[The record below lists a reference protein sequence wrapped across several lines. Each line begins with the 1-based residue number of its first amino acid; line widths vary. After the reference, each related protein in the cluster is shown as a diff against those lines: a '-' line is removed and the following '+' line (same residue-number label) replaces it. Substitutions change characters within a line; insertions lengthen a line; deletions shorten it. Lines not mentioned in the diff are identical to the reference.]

1 MAKEVI
7 FGEEARRRMKAGVDK
22 LAAAVRITLGP
33 RGRNVILGKTWGRPE
48 ITNDG
53 VTIAKE
59 QEYKDAYENVAA
71 QMVKEVASKTND
83 VAGDGTTTATILAH
97 ALIEEGFKNLAA
109 GANPLELKRGIDKG
123 VEKVVAA
130 IKKQSRK
137 LKSKE
142 ETAQVSTISAN
153 DEGIGKVIADAM
165 EAVGEDGVITV
176 ENSDTIET
184 FYEVVEGMQFD
195 REYISPYFVTDPKK
209 MEVLLEKPHVLVTD
223 QEIKAAMDLVPLLER
238 VGRQSRPLLIIAK
251 DVTGEALAT
260 LVVNKLRGI
269 LSVCAVKAPGFGDRR
284 KEMLED
290 IAVVT
295 GGSVIAEDAG
305 MQIKD
310 VTLDMLGEAETIRVD
325 NKNTTII
332 GGKGK
337 KTAIKGRIAQI
348 EAQIE
353 TTTSDYDR
361 EKLEER
367 KAKLAGGVAVIK
379 VGAATETELNEKKHR
394 MEDAL
399 EATKAAVE
407 EGILPGGGVAL
418 INAARALDTLKLQ
431 GDEAIGVRILR
442 KALDAPTTQLAENA
456 GFEGSIV
463 VERVRDSEPGIGF
476 DVVAEEYRDMVTAG
490 IVDPTKV
497 TRSAL
502 QHAAS
507 IAGMMLTMDAVVTE
521 LKEDTKGK
529 GPAAPSPYGEED
541 W

>member
-7 FGEEARRRMKAGVDK
+7 FGEEARRRMKAGADK

-33 RGRNVILGKTWGRPE
+33 RGRNVVLGKKWGRPE

-59 QEYKDAYENVAA
+59 QEYKDPYENVAA

-97 ALIEEGFKNLAA
+97 SLIEQGFKNLAA
-109 GANPLELKRGIDKG
+109 GANPIELKRGIDKG
-123 VEKVVAA
+123 VEAVVESL
-130 IKKQSRK
+130 KKQSRK
-137 LKSKE
+137 LKTKE
-142 ETAQVSTISAN
+142 ETAQVATISAN
-153 DEGIGKVIADAM
+153 EEVIGTVIADAM
-165 EAVGEDGVITV
+165 EAVGRTGVITV
-176 ENSDTIET
+176 ENSDTIDT
-184 FYEVVEGMQFD
+184 YYDVVEGMQFD
-195 REYISPYFVTDPKK
+195 REYISPYFVTEPKK
-209 MEVLLEKPHVLVTD
+209 MEVVLEEPYVLVTD
-223 QEIKAAMDLVPLLER
+223 QELKVATDLVPLLER
-238 VGRQSRPLLIIAK
+238 IGQAQQPLLIIAK

-260 LVVNKLRGI
+260 LVVNKLRGV

-284 KEMLED
+284 KAMLDD
-290 IAVVT
+290 IAVLT
-295 GGSVIAEDAG
+295 GGTVIAEDVG
-305 MQIKD
+305 MHIKD
-310 VTLDMLGEAETIRVD
+310 TTLDVLGKAESVRVD
-325 NKNTTII
+325 SKNTTII
-332 GGKGK
+332 GGKGT

-353 TTTSDYDR
+353 KTTSDYDR

-379 VGAATETELNEKKHR
+379 VGAATETELTEKKHR

-418 INAARALDTLKLQ
+418 INAAKALNGLSLDDD
-431 GDEAIGVRILR
+431 GVIGVAILR
-442 KALDAPTTQLAENA
+442 KALEAPLVQLASNA
-456 GFEGSIV
+456 GFEGAIV
-463 VERVRDSEPGIGF
+463 AERVKASEPGIGF
-476 DVVAEEYRDMVTAG
+476 DVVAEEYRDMVKAG
-490 IVDPTKV
+490 IIDPTKV

-507 IAGMMLTMDAVVTE
+507 IAGMMLTMEAVVTE
-521 LKEDTKGK
+521 AKEAKK
-529 GPAAPSPYGEED
+529 QNAAVPSYGDED

>member
-7 FGEEARRRMKAGVDK
+7 FGEEARRRMKAGADK

-33 RGRNVILGKTWGRPE
+33 RGRNVVLGKKWGRPE

-59 QEYKDAYENVAA
+59 QEYKDPYENVAA

-97 ALIEEGFKNLAA
+97 SLIEQGFKNLAA
-109 GANPLELKRGIDKG
+109 GANPVEIKRGIDKG
-123 VEKVVAA
+123 VEVVVEALR
-130 IKKQSRK
+130 KQSRK
-137 LKSKE
+137 LKTKD
-142 ETAQVSTISAN
+142 ETAQVATISAN
-153 DEGIGKVIADAM
+153 EEAIGTVIADAM
-165 EAVGEDGVITV
+165 ESVGRTGVITV

-195 REYISPYFVTDPKK
+195 REYISPYFVTEPKK
-209 MEVLLEKPHVLVTD
+209 MEAVLEESYVLVTD
-223 QEIKAAMDLVPLLER
+223 QELKVAAELVPLLER
-238 VGRQSRPLLIIAK
+238 IGQVQQPLLIVAK

-260 LVVNKLRGI
+260 LVVNKLRGV

-284 KEMLED
+284 KAMLED
-290 IAVVT
+290 IAVLT
-295 GGSVIAEDAG
+295 GGTVIAEDVG
-305 MQIKD
+305 MHIKD
-310 VTLDMLGEAETIRVD
+310 TTLDMLGKAESIRVD
-325 NKNTTII
+325 SKNTIII
-332 GGKGK
+332 GGKGT

-353 TTTSDYDR
+353 TSTSDYDR

-379 VGAATETELNEKKHR
+379 VGAATETELTEKKHR

-418 INAARALDTLKLQ
+418 INAAKALDGLNL
-431 GDEAIGVRILR
+431 GDDKTIGVAILR
-442 KALDAPTTQLAENA
+442 KAVEAPLVQLASNA
-456 GFEGSIV
+456 GFEGAIV
-463 VERVRDSEPGIGF
+463 VERVKASKAGIGF
-476 DVVAEEYRDMVTAG
+476 DVIAEEYRDMIKAG
-490 IVDPTKV
+490 IIDPAKV

-507 IAGMMLTMDAVVTE
+507 IAGMMLTMEAVVTE
-521 LKEDTKGK
+521 AKEEKK
-529 GPAAPSPYGEED
+529 QKVAVPSSYGDED

>member
-7 FGEEARRRMKAGVDK
+7 FGEEARRRMKAGADK

-33 RGRNVILGKTWGRPE
+33 RGRNVVLGKKWGRPE

-59 QEYKDAYENVAA
+59 QEYKDPYENVAA

-97 ALIEEGFKNLAA
+97 SLIEQGFKNLAA
-109 GANPLELKRGIDKG
+109 GANPIELKRGIDKG
-123 VEKVVAA
+123 VDMVVESL
-130 IKKQSRK
+130 KKQSRK
-137 LKSKE
+137 LKTKE
-142 ETAQVSTISAN
+142 ETAQVATISAS
-153 DEGIGKVIADAM
+153 EEAIGTVIADAM
-165 EAVGEDGVITV
+165 EAVGRTGVITV

-195 REYISPYFVTDPKK
+195 REYISPYFVTEPKK
-209 MEVLLEKPHVLVTD
+209 MEVVLEEPYVLVTD
-223 QEIKAAMDLVPLLER
+223 QELKVATELVPLLER
-238 VGRQSRPLLIIAK
+238 IAQAQQPLLIIAK

-260 LVVNKLRGI
+260 LVVNKLRGV

-284 KEMLED
+284 KAMLED
-290 IAVVT
+290 VAVLT
-295 GGSVIAEDAG
+295 GGTVVAEDVG
-305 MQIKD
+305 MHTKD
-310 VTLDMLGEAETIRVD
+310 TTLDMLGKAESIRVD
-325 NKNTTII
+325 SKNTII
-332 GGKGK
+332 VGGKGT

-379 VGAATETELNEKKHR
+379 VGAATETELTEKKHR

-407 EGILPGGGVAL
+407 EGILPGGGAAL
-418 INAARALDTLKLQ
+418 INAAKALDGLSLDD
-431 GDEAIGVRILR
+431 DEAIGVAILR
-442 KALDAPTTQLAENA
+442 KALEAPLVQLACNA
-456 GFEGSIV
+456 GFEGAIV
-463 VERVRDSEPGIGF
+463 VERVKASNPGIGF
-476 DVVAEEYRDMVTAG
+476 DVVAEEYRDMVKAG
-490 IVDPTKV
+490 IIDPTKV

-507 IAGMMLTMDAVVTE
+507 IAGMMLTMEAVVTE
-521 LKEDTKGK
+521 AKEEKK
-529 GPAAPSPYGEED
+529 QKVPAPSYGDED

>member
-1 MAKEVI
+1 MPKEVI
-7 FGEEARRRMKAGVDK
+7 FGEEARRRMKAGADK

-33 RGRNVILGKTWGRPE
+33 RGRNVVLGKAWGRPE

-53 VTIAKE
+53 ATIAKE
-59 QEYKDAYENVAA
+59 QEYDDPYENVAA

-97 ALIEEGFKNLAA
+97 SLIERGFRNLAA
-109 GANPLELKRGIDKG
+109 GANPIELKRGIDKG
-123 VEKVVAA
+123 VERVVESL
-130 IKKQSRK
+130 KKQSRS
-137 LKSKE
+137 LKTKE
-142 ETAQVSTISAN
+142 ETAQVATVSAN
-153 DEGIGKVIADAM
+153 DEAIGNVIADAM
-165 EAVGEDGVITV
+165 EAVGRAGVITV

-195 REYISPYFVTDPKK
+195 REYISPYFVTEPKK
-209 MEVLLEKPHVLVTD
+209 MEVLLEEPYVLVTD
-223 QEIKAAMDLVPLLER
+223 QDLKVAGEIIPILEK
-238 VGRQSRPLLIIAK
+238 VGRAQQPLLIIAR
-251 DVTGEALAT
+251 DVAGEALAT

-284 KEMLED
+284 KAMLED
-290 IAVVT
+290 IAVLT
-295 GGSVIAEDAG
+295 GATVIAEDVG

-310 VTLDMLGEAETIRVD
+310 ATLDMLGRAESIRIDSRNTILV
-325 NKNTTII
+325 
-332 GGKGK
+332 GGRGK
-337 KTAIKGRIAQI
+337 KTAIKSRIAQI
-348 EAQIE
+348 QAQIE
-353 TTTSDYDR
+353 ATTSSYDR

-367 KAKLAGGVAVIK
+367 KAKLSGGVAVIK
-379 VGAATETELNEKKHR
+379 VGATTETELGEKKHR

-407 EGILPGGGVAL
+407 EGVLPGGGVAL
-418 INAARALDTLKLQ
+418 LNAAKALDGLTLD
-431 GDEAIGVRILR
+431 GDEAIGVTILR
-442 KALDAPTTQLAENA
+442 KALQAPLEQLASNA
-456 GFEGSIV
+456 GFEGTLV
-463 VERVRDSEPGIGF
+463 VERVKASKPGIGF
-476 DVVAEEYRDMVTAG
+476 DVIAEEYCDMIKAG

-521 LKEDTKGK
+521 ARVESTRRTAV
-529 GPAAPSPYGEED
+529 PAYGDDD

>member
-7 FGEEARRRMKAGVDK
+7 FGEEARRRMKAGADK
-22 LAAAVRITLGP
+22 LAAVVRITLGP
-33 RGRNVILGKTWGRPE
+33 RGRNVVLGKKWERPE

-59 QEYKDAYENVAA
+59 QEYKDPYQNVAA

-97 ALIEEGFKNLAA
+97 SLIEQGFKNLAA
-109 GANPLELKRGIDKG
+109 GANPVELKRGIDKG
-123 VEKVVAA
+123 VEQVVESL
-130 IKKQSRK
+130 KKQSRK
-137 LKSKE
+137 LKTKS
-142 ETAQVSTISAN
+142 ETAQVATISAN
-153 DEGIGKVIADAM
+153 EEAIGKVIADAM
-165 EAVGEDGVITV
+165 EAVGRDGVITV

-184 FYEVVEGMQFD
+184 FYEIVEGMQFD
-195 REYISPYFVTDPKK
+195 RQYISPYFVTEPKR
-209 MEVLLEKPHVLVTD
+209 MEVVLEEPYVLVTD
-223 QEIKAAMDLVPLLER
+223 LELKVATELVPLLER
-238 VGRQSRPLLIIAK
+238 VAQAQQSLLIIAK

-260 LVVNKLRGI
+260 LVVNKLRGL
-269 LSVCAVKAPGFGDRR
+269 LSVCAIKAPGFGDQR

-295 GGSVIAEDAG
+295 GATVVAEDVG
-305 MQIKD
+305 MHIKD
-310 VTLDMLGEAETIRVD
+310 TTLDMLGKAESIRVD
-325 NKNTTII
+325 SKNTTII
-332 GGKGK
+332 GGKGT

-361 EKLEER
+361 EKLEVR
-367 KAKLAGGVAVIK
+367 KAKLAGGVALIK
-379 VGAATETELNEKKHR
+379 VGAATETELTEKKHR

-418 INAARALDTLKLQ
+418 INAAKALDGLKL
-431 GDEAIGVRILR
+431 GDDEAIGVTILR
-442 KALDAPTTQLAENA
+442 KALEAPLVQLASNA
-456 GFEGSIV
+456 GFEGAIV
-463 VERVRDSEPGIGF
+463 VERVKASEPGFGF
-476 DVVAEEYRDMVTAG
+476 DVISEEYRDMIEAG
-490 IVDPTKV
+490 IIDPTKV

-507 IAGMMLTMDAVVTE
+507 IAGMMLTMGAVVTDA
-521 LKEDTKGK
+521 KEEKAK
-529 GPAAPSPYGEED
+529 RPPAASYGDED

>member
-7 FGEEARRRMKAGVDK
+7 FGEEARRRMKAGADK

-33 RGRNVILGKTWGRPE
+33 RGRNVVLGKKWGRPE

-59 QEYKDAYENVAA
+59 QEYKDPYENVAA

-97 ALIEEGFKNLAA
+97 SLIEQGFKNLAA
-109 GANPLELKRGIDKG
+109 GANPVELKRGIDKG
-123 VEKVVAA
+123 VERVVESL
-130 IKKQSRK
+130 KKQSRK
-137 LKSKE
+137 LKTKG
-142 ETAQVSTISAN
+142 ETAQVATISAN
-153 DEGIGKVIADAM
+153 DEAIGAVIANAM
-165 EAVGEDGVITV
+165 EAVGRTGVITV

-195 REYISPYFVTDPKK
+195 REYISPYFVTEPKR
-209 MEVLLEKPHVLVTD
+209 MEVLLEEPYVFVTD
-223 QEIKAAMDLVPLLER
+223 QELKAATDLVPLLER
-238 VGRQSRPLLIIAK
+238 VGQTQQPLLIIAK

-260 LVVNKLRGI
+260 LVVNKLRGV

-284 KEMLED
+284 KAMLED
-290 IAVVT
+290 VAILTGATVV
-295 GGSVIAEDAG
+295 AEDVG
-305 MQIKD
+305 MHIKD
-310 VTLDMLGEAETIRVD
+310 TTLDMLGKAESIRVD
-325 NKNTTII
+325 SKNTIII
-332 GGKGK
+332 GGKGA
-337 KTAIKGRIAQI
+337 KTAIKGRVEQI

-353 TTTSDYDR
+353 STTSDYDR
-361 EKLEER
+361 EKLDER
-367 KAKLAGGVAVIK
+367 KAKLAGGIAVIK
-379 VGAATETELNEKKHR
+379 VGAATETELTEKKHR

-418 INAARALDTLKLQ
+418 INAAKALDGVKLHD
-431 GDEAIGVRILR
+431 DEAIGVTILR
-442 KALDAPTTQLAENA
+442 KALEAPLAQLASNA
-456 GFEGSIV
+456 GFEGAIV
-463 VERVRDSEPGIGF
+463 VERVKASEAGIGF
-476 DVVAEEYRDMVTAG
+476 DVIAEEYCDMVKAG
-490 IVDPTKV
+490 IVDPMKV

-507 IAGMMLTMDAVVTE
+507 IAGMMLTTDAVVTE
-521 LKEDTKGK
+521 AKEEKK
-529 GPAAPSPYGEED
+529 QKVAGPSYGDED

>member
-7 FGEEARRRMKAGVDK
+7 FGEEARRRMKAGADK
-22 LAAAVRITLGP
+22 LAAVVRITLGP
-33 RGRNVILGKTWGRPE
+33 RGRNVVLGKKWERPE

-59 QEYKDAYENVAA
+59 QEYKDPYQNVAA

-97 ALIEEGFKNLAA
+97 SLIEQGFKNLAA
-109 GANPLELKRGIDKG
+109 GANPVELKRGIDKG
-123 VEKVVAA
+123 VEQVVESL
-130 IKKQSRK
+130 KKQSRK
-137 LKSKE
+137 LKTKS
-142 ETAQVSTISAN
+142 ETAQVATISAN
-153 DEGIGKVIADAM
+153 EEAIGKVIADAM
-165 EAVGEDGVITV
+165 EAVGRDGVITV

-184 FYEVVEGMQFD
+184 FYEIVEGMQFD
-195 REYISPYFVTDPKK
+195 RQYISPYFVTEPKR
-209 MEVLLEKPHVLVTD
+209 MEVVLEEPYVLVTD
-223 QEIKAAMDLVPLLER
+223 LELKVATELVPLLER
-238 VGRQSRPLLIIAK
+238 VAQAQQSLLIIAK

-260 LVVNKLRGI
+260 LVVNKLRGL
-269 LSVCAVKAPGFGDRR
+269 LSVCAIKAPGFGDQR

-295 GGSVIAEDAG
+295 GATVVAEDVG
-305 MQIKD
+305 MHIKD
-310 VTLDMLGEAETIRVD
+310 TTLDMLGKAESIRVD
-325 NKNTTII
+325 SKNTTII
-332 GGKGK
+332 GGKGT

-361 EKLEER
+361 EKLEVR

-379 VGAATETELNEKKHR
+379 VGAATETELTEKKHR

-418 INAARALDTLKLQ
+418 INAAEVLAGLKLDD
-431 GDEAIGVRILR
+431 DEAIGVTILR
-442 KALDAPTTQLAENA
+442 RALEAPLVQLASNA
-456 GFEGSIV
+456 GFEGAIV
-463 VERVRDSEPGIGF
+463 VERVKASEPGFGF
-476 DVVAEEYRDMVTAG
+476 DVISEEYRDMVKVG
-490 IVDPTKV
+490 IIDPTKV

-507 IAGMMLTMDAVVTE
+507 IAGMMLTMGAVVTDA
-521 LKEDTKGK
+521 KEEKAK
-529 GPAAPSPYGEED
+529 RPPAPSYGDED

>member
-7 FGEEARRRMKAGVDK
+7 FGEEARRRMKAGADK
-22 LAAAVRITLGP
+22 LAAVVRITLGP
-33 RGRNVILGKTWGRPE
+33 RGRNVVLGKKWGRPE

-59 QEYKDAYENVAA
+59 QEYKNPYENVAA

-97 ALIEEGFKNLAA
+97 LLIEQGFKNLAA
-109 GANPLELKRGIDKG
+109 GANPIELKRGLDKG
-123 VEKVVAA
+123 VERVVDSL
-130 IKKQSRK
+130 KKQSRK
-137 LKSKE
+137 LKTKD
-142 ETAQVSTISAN
+142 ETAQVATISAN
-153 DEGIGKVIADAM
+153 DDAIGAVIADAM
-165 EAVGEDGVITV
+165 EAVGRAGVITV

-184 FYEVVEGMQFD
+184 FFEVVEGMQFD
-195 REYISPYFVTDPKK
+195 REYISPYFVTEPKK
-209 MEVLLEKPHVLVTD
+209 MEVLLEEPYVFVTD
-223 QEIKAAMDLVPLLER
+223 QELKVANDLVPLLER
-238 VGRQSRPLLIIAK
+238 VGQAQQPLLIIAK

-260 LVVNKLRGI
+260 LVVNKLRGV

-290 IAVVT
+290 VAVLT
-295 GGSVIAEDAG
+295 GGTVVAEDVG
-305 MQIKD
+305 MHIKD
-310 VTLDMLGEAETIRVD
+310 TTLDMLGKAESIRVD
-325 NKNTTII
+325 SKNTTII
-332 GGKGK
+332 GGKGT

-367 KAKLAGGVAVIK
+367 KAKLASGVAVIK
-379 VGAATETELNEKKHR
+379 VGAATETELTEKKHR

-418 INAARALDTLKLQ
+418 VNAANALRSLKLDD
-431 GDEAIGVRILR
+431 DEAIGVTILR
-442 KALDAPTTQLAENA
+442 KALEAPLVQLASNA
-456 GFEGSIV
+456 GFEGAVV
-463 VERVRDSEPGIGF
+463 VERVKASEVGIGF
-476 DVVAEEYRDMVTAG
+476 DVIAEEYRDMVKAG
-490 IVDPTKV
+490 IIDPMKV

-507 IAGMMLTMDAVVTE
+507 IAGMMLTTDAVVTE
-521 LKEDTKGK
+521 AKEEKKQKVAT
-529 GPAAPSPYGEED
+529 PSYGDED

>member
-1 MAKEVI
+1 MAREVI
-7 FGEEARRRMKAGVDK
+7 FGEEARRRMKAGADK

-33 RGRNVILGKTWGRPE
+33 RGRNVVLGKKWGRPE

-59 QEYKDAYENVAA
+59 QEYKDPYENVAA

-97 ALIEEGFKNLAA
+97 SLIEQGFKNLAA
-109 GANPLELKRGIDKG
+109 GAKPIELKRGIDKG
-123 VEKVVAA
+123 VVRVVESL
-130 IKKQSRK
+130 KKQSRK
-137 LKSKE
+137 LKTKD
-142 ETAQVSTISAN
+142 ETAQVATISAN
-153 DEGIGKVIADAM
+153 DEAIGTVIADAM
-165 EAVGEDGVITV
+165 EAVGRTGVITV

-195 REYISPYFVTDPKK
+195 REYISPYFVTEPKK
-209 MEVLLEKPHVLVTD
+209 MEVVLEEPYVLVTD
-223 QEIKAAMDLVPLLER
+223 QELKVASELVPLLER
-238 VGRQSRPLLIIAK
+238 IGQAQQPLLIIAK
-251 DVTGEALAT
+251 DVMGEALAT
-260 LVVNKLRGI
+260 LVVNKLRGV

-284 KEMLED
+284 KAMLED
-290 IAVVT
+290 IAVLT
-295 GGSVIAEDAG
+295 GGTVVAEDVG
-305 MQIKD
+305 MHIKD
-310 VTLDMLGEAETIRVD
+310 TTLDMLGKAESVRVD
-325 NKNTTII
+325 SKNTIII
-332 GGKGK
+332 GGKGT

-379 VGAATETELNEKKHR
+379 VGAATETELTEKKHR

-407 EGILPGGGVAL
+407 EGILPGGGAAL
-418 INAARALDTLKLQ
+418 ITAAKALDGLNLDD
-431 GDEAIGVRILR
+431 DEAIGVAILR
-442 KALDAPTTQLAENA
+442 KALEAPLVQLACNA
-456 GFEGSIV
+456 GFEGAIV
-463 VERVRDSEPGIGF
+463 VERVKASNPGIGF
-476 DVVAEEYRDMVTAG
+476 DVVAEEYRDMVKAG
-490 IVDPTKV
+490 IIDPTKV

-507 IAGMMLTMDAVVTE
+507 IAGMMLTTEAVVTE
-521 LKEDTKGK
+521 AKEEKK
-529 GPAAPSPYGEED
+529 EKALAPSYGDED

>member
-7 FGEEARRRMKAGVDK
+7 FGEKARRRMKAGADK

-33 RGRNVILGKTWGRPE
+33 RGRNVVLGKKWGRPE

-59 QEYKDAYENVAA
+59 QEYKDPYENVAA

-97 ALIEEGFKNLAA
+97 SLIEQGFKNLAA
-109 GANPLELKRGIDKG
+109 GANPVELKRGIDKG
-123 VEKVVAA
+123 VERVVESLR
-130 IKKQSRK
+130 KQSRR
-137 LKSKE
+137 LKTKE
-142 ETAQVSTISAN
+142 ETAQVATISAN
-153 DEGIGKVIADAM
+153 EEAIGAVIADAM
-165 EAVGEDGVITV
+165 EAVGRTGVITV

-195 REYISPYFVTDPKK
+195 REYISPYFVTEPKK
-209 MEVLLEKPHVLVTD
+209 MEVVLEEPYVLVTD
-223 QEIKAAMDLVPLLER
+223 QELKVATEIVPLLER
-238 VGRQSRPLLIIAK
+238 IGQAQQPLLIVAK
-251 DVTGEALAT
+251 DVAGEALAT
-260 LVVNKLRGI
+260 LVVNKLRGV

-284 KEMLED
+284 KAMLED
-290 IAVVT
+290 IAVLT
-295 GGSVIAEDAG
+295 GGTVIAEDVG
-305 MQIKD
+305 MHIKD
-310 VTLDMLGEAETIRVD
+310 TTLDLLGKAENVRVD
-325 NKNTTII
+325 SKNTTII
-332 GGKGK
+332 GGKGT

-379 VGAATETELNEKKHR
+379 VGAATETELTEKKHR

-418 INAARALDTLKLQ
+418 VEAAKSLDALKLDD
-431 GDEAIGVRILR
+431 DEAIGVAILR
-442 KALDAPTTQLAENA
+442 KALEAPIAQLACNA

-463 VERVRDSEPGIGF
+463 VERVKTSVAGIGF
-476 DVVAEEYRDMVTAG
+476 DVIAEEYRDMVKAG
-490 IVDPTKV
+490 IIDPTKV

-521 LKEDTKGK
+521 AKEEKK
-529 GPAAPSPYGEED
+529 PKVAAPAYGDED

>member
-7 FGEEARRRMKAGVDK
+7 FGEEARRRMKAGADK
-22 LAAAVRITLGP
+22 LAAVVRITLGP
-33 RGRNVILGKTWGRPE
+33 RGRNVVLGKKWGRPE

-59 QEYKDAYENVAA
+59 QEYKDPYENVAA

-97 ALIEEGFKNLAA
+97 SLIEQGFKNLAA
-109 GANPLELKRGIDKG
+109 GANPVELKRGIDKG
-123 VEKVVAA
+123 VEQVVESL
-130 IKKQSRK
+130 KRQSRK
-137 LKSKE
+137 LKTKD
-142 ETAQVSTISAN
+142 ETAQVATISAN
-153 DEGIGKVIADAM
+153 EEAIGKVIADAM
-165 EAVGEDGVITV
+165 EAVGRNGVVTV

-195 REYISPYFVTDPKK
+195 REYISPYFVTEPKR
-209 MEVLLEKPHVLVTD
+209 MEVVLEEPYVFVTD
-223 QEIKAAMDLVPLLER
+223 LELKVATELVPLLER
-238 VGRQSRPLLIIAK
+238 VAQAQQPLLIIAK

-260 LVVNKLRGI
+260 LVVNKLRGL
-269 LSVCAVKAPGFGDRR
+269 LSVCAIKAPGFGDRR
-284 KEMLED
+284 KAMLED
-290 IAVVT
+290 IAVLT
-295 GGSVIAEDAG
+295 GATVVAEDVG
-305 MQIKD
+305 MHIKD
-310 VTLDMLGEAETIRVD
+310 TTLDMLGKAESIRVD
-325 NKNTTII
+325 SKNTTII
-332 GGKGK
+332 GGKGT

-348 EAQIE
+348 EAQME
-353 TTTSDYDR
+353 TTSSDYDR

-379 VGAATETELNEKKHR
+379 VGAATETELTEKKHR

-418 INAARALDTLKLQ
+418 INAAKALDGLKL
-431 GDEAIGVRILR
+431 GDDEAIGVAILR
-442 KALDAPTTQLAENA
+442 KALEAPLVQLACNA
-456 GFEGSIV
+456 GFEGAIV
-463 VERVRDSEPGIGF
+463 VERVKASEPGFGF
-476 DVVAEEYRDMVTAG
+476 DVIAEEHCDMLRAG
-490 IVDPTKV
+490 IIDPTKV

-507 IAGMMLTMDAVVTE
+507 IAGMMLTMEAVVTE
-521 LKEDTKGK
+521 AKEEKK
-529 GPAAPSPYGEED
+529 QKAAAPSYGNED